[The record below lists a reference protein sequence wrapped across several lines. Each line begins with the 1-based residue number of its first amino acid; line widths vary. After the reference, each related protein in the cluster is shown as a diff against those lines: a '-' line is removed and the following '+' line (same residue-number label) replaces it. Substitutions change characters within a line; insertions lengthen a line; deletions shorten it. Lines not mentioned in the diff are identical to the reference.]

1 MADVI
6 KMLLQAKIDIENSKL
21 EINEQ
26 IKDLAKEVSAIKIKI
41 DIDEEVFNNI
51 KNINKQIESVVNK
64 LPKNIDV
71 AGDFDKLKI
80 HMDASNN
87 IYKTVTNT
95 TLEYGKQL
103 QVIDRINKETGELET
118 TEKNVIINKEKQL
131 KAEEKVQEAISK
143 TIKSRE
149 QLNRKFEEAQAKAI
163 NKAMEDNYKLQLREE
178 ARIKSL
184 EEKIMLFQQRML
196 GMGEIPGEM
205 DTFAIKQKGK
215 YDTKSFVNLKKE
227 VEALQNLPIS
237 EQANRMKELKTQWN
251 LLKLTAMESG
261 NVITRIIENMYK
273 FLRYYLVG
281 GVLVGFVRNIK
292 GSIDFIKE
300 LDKELTQVSIVQGLT
315 RDETLE
321 LAKSYAVLASQMG
334 KTVTEISRVN
344 TELVRQGLSLE
355 ESQRRMN
362 TILKLSAT
370 AGIDTSQSMQIV
382 TSSVN
387 ALGEES
393 EKTADIMLKAANI
406 SASNVGQ
413 IGEAFTKVA
422 SSAKATGMGITELN
436 AILSTLIEV
445 TQESPSSLGNSLK
458 TLLSRF
464 NKINEETGEINKSF
478 NDVQKAFESVGIT
491 FLDAD
496 GQIRPVYDLLKDLNN
511 IWGSLDKNT
520 KMYISTQ
527 AAGVRQQ
534 NRFLAVMDN
543 FNRVLEINEDLV
555 ESAGTLNESYSIYLN
570 SVEASA
576 NKAKTALQEM
586 WINVIKSDSIKMF
599 YDTNTAI
606 IKLIDNIGFLRVA
619 ISTLLTVFL
628 LSNKNFTAFGS
639 ILAMS
644 IRESGILTGSINALS
659 TAFVGMSA
667 SAIAAKVAIIGLQAV
682 LTFGL
687 SLAITAVVSGI
698 TRLINRTQELK
709 NANAELVQSYKKTV
723 EENQNNI
730 KRLSEIGSQYDKIKN
745 KIENQIDLNE
755 EEKRTL
761 DEIIA
766 INPTLIKGYDERGQA
781 IIDTTQNLEDMI
793 DTLKRANEIEEIRL
807 VSGGQ
812 GLFKQARRD
821 IKNTQ
826 NDISELIKQIDE
838 IQYGKTRTSRLTDG
852 I

>member
-1 MADVI
+1 M
-6 KMLLQAKIDIENSKL
+6 
-21 EINEQ
+21 
-26 IKDLAKEVSAIKIKI
+26 
-41 DIDEEVFNNI
+41 
-51 KNINKQIESVVNK
+51 
-64 LPKNIDV
+64 
-71 AGDFDKLKI
+71 
-80 HMDASNN
+80 
-87 IYKTVTNT
+87 
-95 TLEYGKQL
+95 
-103 QVIDRINKETGELET
+103 
-118 TEKNVIINKEKQL
+118 
-131 KAEEKVQEAISK
+131 
-143 TIKSRE
+143 
-149 QLNRKFEEAQAKAI
+149 
-163 NKAMEDNYKLQLREE
+163 
-178 ARIKSL
+178 
-184 EEKIMLFQQRML
+184 
-196 GMGEIPGEM
+196 
-205 DTFAIKQKGK
+205 
-215 YDTKSFVNLKKE
+215 
-227 VEALQNLPIS
+227 
-237 EQANRMKELKTQWN
+237 
-251 LLKLTAMESG
+251 
-261 NVITRIIENMYK
+261 
-273 FLRYYLVG
+273 
-281 GVLVGFVRNIK
+281 
-292 GSIDFIKE
+292 
-300 LDKELTQVSIVQGLT
+300 
-315 RDETLE
+315 
-321 LAKSYAVLASQMG
+321 
-334 KTVTEISRVN
+334 
-344 TELVRQGLSLE
+344 
-355 ESQRRMN
+355 
-362 TILKLSAT
+362 
-370 AGIDTSQSMQIV
+370 
-382 TSSVN
+382 
-387 ALGEES
+387 
-393 EKTADIMLKAANI
+393 
-406 SASNVGQ
+406 
-413 IGEAFTKVA
+413 
-422 SSAKATGMGITELN
+422 
-436 AILSTLIEV
+436 
-445 TQESPSSLGNSLK
+445 
-458 TLLSRF
+458 
-464 NKINEETGEINKSF
+464 
-478 NDVQKAFESVGIT
+478 QKAFESVGIT

-496 GQIRPVYDLLKDLNN
+496 GQIRPVYDLLKDLDN

-698 TRLINRTQELK
+698 IRLINRTQELK

-745 KIENQIDLNE
+745 KIESQIDLNE
-755 EEKRTL
+755 EEIRTL

-781 IIDTTQNLEDMI
+781 IIDTTQNIEDMI
-793 DTLKRANEIEEIRL
+793 DALKRSNEIEEMRL

-812 GLFKQARRD
+812 DLFKQARRD
-821 IKNTQ
+821 IKDTQ
-826 NDISELIKQIDE
+826 NDINELTKQIDE
-838 IQYGKTRTSRLTDG
+838 IQYGKTRTSRLTGMEFRYESTGLIYLREKYDEVKEAQG
-852 I
+852 EHAEETIRLGNEIRKKEIALDNLNKRLSVHKQTLEIDSAEVKNALFAYARLTDSYKDLSSEMKSFLDISR